1 MYVYIYDEFLGS
13 GKYDKLVYT
22 VEKRLTD
29 LGLNGKIIRLGI
41 TKNLKSA
48 IDDEIRQGAKTIVA
62 VGNDRTVAQVINVIA
77 NNQSDEKYRVCL
89 GIVPIEEKG
98 SHLARFFGIKNINN
112 ACEILLGRRLE
123 TFNLAAINNG
133 FFIFQAEA
141 ELLGAILEID
151 KNFIVRPIKP
161 ATLEINN
168 IPEPEKDKTLLSL
181 KIKEGNTESHFSFR
195 ELLLVNKDLPVV
207 TDSCLEIKTPAKI
220 SLSDEKIRII
230 VGKERGSQLLK

>member
-1 MYVYIYDEFLGS
+1 MYVYIYDEFLSS

-89 GIVPIEEKG
+89 GIIPLEEKG
-98 SHLARFFGIKNINN
+98 GRLAKLFGIKNINN
-112 ACEILLGRRLE
+112 ACEVLLGRRLE
-123 TFNLAAINNG
+123 IFGLAAINNG
-133 FFIFQAEA
+133 FFIFRAET
-141 ELLGAILEID
+141 ELLGAVLEID
-151 KNFIVRPIKP
+151 KNFIIQPIKP

-168 IPEPEKDKTLLSL
+168 DPGPEKDKKLLSL
-181 KIKEGNTESHFSFR
+181 KIKEGNTESSFAFR
-195 ELLLVNKDLPVV
+195 ELLLVNKEMPVV
-207 TDSCLEIKTPAKI
+207 TDGCLEVKTPAKI

-230 VGKERGSQLLK
+230 VGKGRDV